1 MAPSSNRVR
10 GCSNTSPWGNPLSQR
25 ELYRTLI
32 RLLGYIRPYWL
43 ICLGAVICTFLVTF
57 AKLSQAKFIGLIFG
71 LMADRGAVKVDAANP
86 LNGQYYGYDG
96 LTFLSILCG
105 SFLAMMV
112 MMGLATYTMRY
123 LVNLGGQLAIR
134 DCRQQVFQHLQRLSL
149 SFYDKMRLGEIQSRA
164 SGDVM
169 TATGVYTQLADFLTN
184 FLLVVMAMGWM
195 VYHDWKM
202 TGMVLLLSPLIGYAV
217 GHFGTR
223 VGRITEKIQSRA
235 ADLAAITY
243 ESLSNIKVVKAYGRE
258 DFESGRFGV
267 KNEENFQTQ
276 MGLVKVQAAQVPVV
290 EFLGALGIVAI
301 VWFGAYRIMYDG
313 VQFSQ
318 MTEYWTLL
326 VMTTQPISA
335 LSGFYSSF
343 QASAAAAQRVF
354 YIVDTPSEAAHEV
367 NYPELPAVEG
377 NIVFDK
383 VTFGYDPENPILND
397 LDLVIPPGQ
406 VVAIVGANGAGKT
419 TLMNLVSRFY
429 NPMSGTVSIDGHDLK
444 TVKLESVRSQIGVV
458 IQESV
463 LFAGTIAENIACSDA
478 AGAKESR
485 ERVLTAAQLANADDF
500 IKRLPDGYDT
510 QVGERG
516 ARLSGGQRQRIA
528 IARALF
534 RDPRILLLD
543 EFTSNVDA
551 ESENAITDALEKS
564 MRGRTCLV
572 IAHRLNTIR
581 HAHRI
586 LVMERGQIVEQGS
599 HEELMARDANY
610 SRIYMAQLQAE
621 PTGGT
626 PTETPTEEPALT

>member
-1 MAPSSNRVR
+1 
-10 GCSNTSPWGNPLSQR
+10 
-25 ELYRTLI
+25 
-32 RLLGYIRPYWL
+32 
-43 ICLGAVICTFLVTF
+43 
-57 AKLSQAKFIGLIFG
+57 
-71 LMADRGAVKVDAANP
+71 
-86 LNGQYYGYDG
+86 
-96 LTFLSILCG
+96 
-105 SFLAMMV
+105 
-112 MMGLATYTMRY
+112 
-123 LVNLGGQLAIR
+123 
-134 DCRQQVFQHLQRLSL
+134 VFQHLQRLSL

-258 DFESGRFGV
+258 DFESGRFSV
-267 KNEENFQTQ
+267 KNEENYQTQ

-354 YIVDTPSEAAHEV
+354 YIVDTPSEAAHEL

-444 TVKLESVRSQIGVV
+444 TVKLESVRRQIGVV

-485 ERVLTAAQLANADDF
+485 DRVLTAAQLANADDF
-500 IKRLPDGYDT
+500 IKRLPEGYDT

-610 SRIYMAQLQAE
+610 ARIYMAQ
-621 PTGGT
+621 
-626 PTETPTEEPALT
+626 